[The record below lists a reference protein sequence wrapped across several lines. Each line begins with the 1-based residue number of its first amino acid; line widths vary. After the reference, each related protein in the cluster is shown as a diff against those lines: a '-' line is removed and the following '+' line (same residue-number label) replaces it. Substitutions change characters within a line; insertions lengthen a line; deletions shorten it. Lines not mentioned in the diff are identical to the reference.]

1 MALMSIE
8 LKVAKFSSYGQN
20 AKSDIIDAKMLN
32 IYGQKM
38 QESLRLHQ
46 PSNNQLQELIS
57 RQQDIKDMLQKEN
70 NRKEH
75 FTDKSAK
82 CSIDYI
88 IKALQKQ
95 LLSIEHEINKR
106 IDNDLELKLKS
117 KAISCVKSIGQKT
130 TMTLLAALPELGLIN
145 RRQIAALAGLTPFA
159 KDSGSSSCFKGFLSA
174 SS

>member
-70 NRKEH
+70 N
-75 FTDKSAK
+75 
-82 CSIDYI
+82 
-88 IKALQKQ
+88 
-95 LLSIEHEINKR
+95 
-106 IDNDLELKLKS
+106 
-117 KAISCVKSIGQKT
+117 
-130 TMTLLAALPELGLIN
+130 
-145 RRQIAALAGLTPFA
+145 
-159 KDSGSSSCFKGFLSA
+159 
-174 SS
+174 